1 MRRAL
6 GGLDPEQCVLPVK
19 TQVKW
24 QVDDWAPVKTRKDFH
39 PLVCVC
45 VFLLKCY
52 CVYCFFF
59 WFRVEFFVK
68 TFIRSKFKTYM
79 LHFEAE
85 WGTALEKWVAY
96 LERLEKIGQ
105 RLIFTRPAVCHQQC
119 VGLHRKRAE
128 LLRCCVLISSWER
141 WKHLRSWCYCNY
153 YSSFLSKRNITALL
167 NERKEKGKQS
177 D

>member
-68 TFIRSKFKTYM
+68 TFIRSKFKTSM
-79 LHFEAE
+79 LHFEAQ
-85 WGTALEKWVAY
+85 WGTALEKWVCISGTSGKNRPASY
-96 LERLEKIGQ
+96 FHPSR
-105 RLIFTRPAVCHQQC
+105 RVSPAVCGFTQEEGGASAMLCFDLFMREMKTSLQ
-119 VGLHRKRAE
+119 LM
-128 LLRCCVLISSWER
+128 LL
-141 WKHLRSWCYCNY
+141 
-153 YSSFLSKRNITALL
+153 
-167 NERKEKGKQS
+167 
-177 D
+177 